1 VATKRRKTA
10 RKQGQAGAKGVRRRA
25 AGGGGLRQLPPD
37 LDDLASGRRDVLR
50 PRRKPTGR
58 LGDSRVAGLIPGVAN
73 HEARRVYDARVES
86 LRAAAEA
93 GSAREA
99 ELARGLYEARRLGL
113 WRARQLT
120 GFDAFAVDVVGVEV
134 ERARALVQTLVEG
147 GGLDDERLPD
157 TAVALWLRGEA
168 ALLDRCPEGRIE
180 AHVQDGELEL
190 RIVLPLEP
198 AGKAGDALGAIGRKA
213 VGLTRLLDDERDRRE
228 RERRE
233 RDTDPER

>member
-10 RKQGQAGAKGVRRRA
+10 RKHAQAGAKGVRRRA

-73 HEARRVYDARVES
+73 HEARRVFDARVER
-86 LRAAAEA
+86 LRDAAESDAA
-93 GSAREA
+93 GET

-120 GFDAFAVDVVGVEV
+120 GFDAFAVDVVGLEV
-134 ERARALVQTLVEG
+134 ERARALVDALVQG
-147 GGLDDERLPD
+147 QGLDDERLPD

-180 AHVQDGELEL
+180 ARVHDGELEL

-213 VGLTRLLDDERDRRE
+213 VGLTRLLDDERRKGDGSQ
-228 RERRE
+228 
-233 RDTDPER
+233 